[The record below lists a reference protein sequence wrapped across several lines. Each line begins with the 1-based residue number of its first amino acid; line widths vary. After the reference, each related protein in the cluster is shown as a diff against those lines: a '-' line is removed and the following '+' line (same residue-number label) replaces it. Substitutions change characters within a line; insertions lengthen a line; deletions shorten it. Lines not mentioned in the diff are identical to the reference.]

1 MTLIDILDLHG
12 PILGAF
18 IYLFL
23 LFIALNFQ
31 FYITYKL
38 KISGTQTRAVKNFR
52 IIYFGVTIAL
62 LAYALADNVS
72 VFTDGVYKINYTFFG
87 IALAYTLVIL
97 GLNSFLLKTINFRK
111 GVRKIVKTLA
121 IIESILM
128 VSLVIALLPAM
139 FIDSLNLMAELAIS
153 VIGLIMI
160 LTLVFTVATLIVESI
175 QAVNKMIKLRLSMA
189 AIGTLGILLDGLA
202 NVLYIAVPSL
212 GTNLYVSG
220 IVPILAILF
229 FSMMLFGY
237 YFSLFPPVWLQRVT
251 NVLPPSFADLMKKR
265 TVLEET
271 MAVSK

>member
-1 MTLIDILDLHG
+1 MTLIEILDLHG

-38 KISGTQTRAVKNFR
+38 KISGTQTKAVQNFR

-72 VFTDGVYKINYTFFG
+72 VFTDGAYKINYTYFG

-128 VSLVIALLPAM
+128 VILVVALLPAM

-160 LTLVFTVATLIVESI
+160 LTLVFTVATLIVESV

-220 IVPILAILF
+220 IVPILATLF

-265 TVLEET
+265 TVLKDT
-271 MAVSK
+271 IVVAK